1 MAKNKTEFIK
11 NGKKNKTWKILL
23 GREKLDGKNKIAQIE
38 KKIIYQKRKGAIKE
52 VAIMDKITKITNLA
66 KLNWESQSGSLE
78 RVT

>member
-23 GREKLDGKNKIAQIE
+23 RREKLDGKNKIAQIE
-38 KKIIYQKRKGAIKE
+38 KKNIYQKRKGAIKE

-66 KLNWESQSGSLE
+66 KLN
-78 RVT
+78 

>member
-66 KLNWESQSGSLE
+66 KLN
-78 RVT
+78 

>member
-38 KKIIYQKRKGAIKE
+38 RIIYQKRKGAIKE
-52 VAIMDKITKITNLA
+52 VAIIDKITKITNLV
-66 KLNWESQSGSLE
+66 KLNWESQRGSLE